1 MRGSIY
7 YQTAQLTKI
16 IFKEGASKVDR
27 INPDC
32 DYYLCIASFNTMNS
46 YRQIWNNFGKYLRAI
61 WKIKNFEL
69 IEEKHVVDYIE
80 SKIDDGCSLQYI
92 QKINASLSKL
102 AIALQRFNNEYA
114 KDKKV
119 YIFKKHILV
128 IAQVKKC
135 KNIESLKMS
144 RAYKNPKTVIA
155 NIKNKMYR
163 LAASIQYEGGARYV
177 GIRKIELKQLKGRK
191 IDEITGTLIGVI
203 ETKEK
208 GGRVGDIFVTKKT
221 YDELYSFLYKGGKFN
236 IIYQQY
242 EKEIVALCLKLDID
256 CNGSHG
262 FRWSFARKR
271 LVEYQNHGFTYEES
285 LRKVS
290 FEMKHNRKDITEH
303 YC

>member
-1 MRGSIY
+1 
-7 YQTAQLTKI
+7 
-16 IFKEGASKVDR
+16 
-27 INPDC
+27 
-32 DYYLCIASFNTMNS
+32 
-46 YRQIWNNFGKYLRAI
+46 
-61 WKIKNFEL
+61 
-69 IEEKHVVDYIE
+69 
-80 SKIDDGCSLQYI
+80 
-92 QKINASLSKL
+92 
-102 AIALQRFNNEYA
+102 
-114 KDKKV
+114 
-119 YIFKKHILV
+119 
-128 IAQVKKC
+128 
-135 KNIESLKMS
+135 MS